1 MGCGSSKKIL
11 ADTSSDCIVK
21 PILLPEGSRETRW
34 SGHKNNVKRKL
45 TEKGVR
51 GAKFRARF
59 DIRVTEKYAIKA
71 LIGKGAFSRV
81 VRVEH
86 KATKQPYAIK
96 MMEVREGKEV
106 FESELA
112 VLRKV
117 QHAYI
122 VRLYEV
128 FECKDK
134 VYLVMELATG
144 GELFDRIVSR
154 GCFTEQDGTHV
165 LYMVLEGVRYL
176 HSLGITHRDLKPE
189 NLLYYHPGNDSKIMI
204 TDFGLSKLRKS
215 PDDSTM
221 DTTCGT
227 PDYIAPEILM
237 RRSYTNAV
245 DMWSIGVISYVL
257 LCGALP
263 FADDNST
270 RLYRAIMKAKY
281 SYKCEVCNSCCEL
294 ARFAC
299 NSCLNVC
306 LTYLRQIVKCLT
318 GYFVTIKKTC
328 LCMEA

>member
-1 MGCGSSKKIL
+1 MRMGCGSSKKVL
-11 ADTSSDCIVK
+11 NETPSDCIVK
-21 PILLPEGSRETRW
+21 PTLLPEGSRETRW
-34 SGHKNNVKRKL
+34 SEHRNNVKRKL

-59 DIRVTEKYAIKA
+59 DVRVTEKYAIKA

-86 KATKQPYAIK
+86 KVTKQPYAIK
-96 MMEVREGKEV
+96 MMEVREGKKA

-128 FECKDK
+128 FECRDK

-204 TDFGLSKLRKS
+204 TDFGLSKLRKN

-263 FADDNST
+263 FADDNNT

-281 SYKCEVCNSCCEL
+281 NYKCEVCK
-294 ARFAC
+294 
-299 NSCLNVC
+299 
-306 LTYLRQIVKCLT
+306 I
-318 GYFVTIKKTC
+318 YF
-328 LCMEA
+328 

>member
-1 MGCGSSKKIL
+1 MRMGCGISKKVL
-11 ADTSSDCIVK
+11 SETPSDCIVK
-21 PILLPEGSRETRW
+21 PTFLPEESRETSW
-34 SGHKNNVKRKL
+34 NEHGNNIKGKV
-45 TEKGVR
+45 TEKGIR

-59 DIRVTEKYAIKA
+59 DVRVTEKYAIKA

-86 KATKQPYAIK
+86 KVTKQPYAIK
-96 MMEVREGKEV
+96 MMKIVEGKKA

-117 QHAYI
+117 QHTYV

-128 FECKDK
+128 FECRNK

-204 TDFGLSKLRKS
+204 TDFGLSKLRKN

-245 DMWSIGVISYVL
+245 DMWSIGVVSYVL

-270 RLYRAIMKAKY
+270 RWYRAVVRAKY
-281 SYKCEVCNSCCEL
+281 NYKCEVCR
-294 ARFAC
+294 RFE
-299 NSCLNVC
+299 
-306 LTYLRQIVKCLT
+306 TIVQSIREVLILV
-318 GYFVTIKKTC
+318 F
-328 LCMEA
+328 